1 MDKKE
6 VTIIFKSKMYDT
18 DEKFDISAKG
28 MHYIK
33 DGKHYVTYSEVT
45 QDGRNVRNILKFDS
59 EALHVSK
66 IGITRTNMY
75 YKKGHIYEDVYGTP
89 FGVYDMCIRTTE
101 CILSETKDT
110 CKIMTEYNLELGGQH
125 VSKCRVEITIR

>member
-6 VTIIFKSKMYDT
+6 VTIIFNSKMYDT

-33 DGKHYVTYSEVT
+33 DGKHYVTYSEVA

-75 YKKGHIYEDVYGTP
+75 YKKGHIYVRKMLIKEKRNEGY
-89 FGVYDMCIRTTE
+89 
-101 CILSETKDT
+101 
-110 CKIMTEYNLELGGQH
+110 
-125 VSKCRVEITIR
+125 